1 MKGAGGVCKSL
12 VVIFVLSLLMQ
23 GVCAAESIDTSSSE
37 TFNSTINC
45 TVIGAIND
53 TTNETFNGTIAGTI
67 NGTVKDTVSG
77 TVIGTING
85 TITDPTNGTAIG
97 TINGALN
104 GTI

>member
-12 VVIFVLSLLMQ
+12 VVIFILSLLMQ

-53 TTNETFNGTIAGTI
+53 TTKETFNGTIAGTI
-67 NGTVKDTVSG
+67 NGTVNDSG
-77 TVIGTING
+77 TVIGTVNG
-85 TITDPTNGTAIG
+85 TITDPANGQQLAV
-97 TINGALN
+97 
-104 GTI
+104 